1 MRWGQ
6 RIGVVAGNAMEFYD
20 IAVYAAISMYL
31 TVILEQ
37 QGVNHGQE
45 IVWGIFALRFLIRPL
60 GGIVIAR
67 YAEKHGRKSALILT
81 STLTGIATFLMA
93 FMPVDTFGKYVVLFL
108 LALQM
113 VQAFSFGGEYPT
125 IINYLLKDSQDNEKG
140 RISAII
146 VGSSLVGVIV
156 STSIVLSLKAA
167 LSQEQMLSFG
177 WRIPL
182 IIGGLNILLSFWFR
196 ARLPYQTSDTL
207 ALKGSHSTFKTTLTI
222 FMLTIPAAVVFYVQN
237 MASTM
242 IGNALLIGELKKF
255 YPIINSGFLLLT
267 VIAVGIIVDRISS
280 PTKAFNYGAILLL
293 LLGAPLYALMDS
305 TSLVIV
311 ILSAVITSII
321 AAMILSNLASI
332 LRDKSKGQD
341 TSLGLGYNLALSI
354 FGGLTPIV
362 ISTLIPHGF
371 VYAGLY
377 VAIASVPV
385 FLANKFHSSY
395 TERAEQQ
402 Q

>member
-1 MRWGQ
+1 MKWGQ

-31 TVILEQ
+31 TTLFEQ
-37 QGVNHGQE
+37 QGVTHGLE

-60 GGIVIAR
+60 GGILIAR
-67 YAEKHGRKSALILT
+67 YSQKNGRKSALILT

-93 FMPVDTFGKYVVLFL
+93 FLPVDTLGKYVVIIF

-125 IINYLLKDSQDNEKG
+125 IINYLLKDSNDREKG

-156 STSIVLSLKAA
+156 SSSIVLSLKTT
-167 LSQEQMLSFG
+167 LSTEQMLSFG

-182 IIGGLNILLSFWFR
+182 FIGGLNILLSFWFR
-196 ARLPYQTSDTL
+196 SKLPFQTSDAIEHSEAHGTL
-207 ALKGSHSTFKTTLTI
+207 KTTVVI
-222 FMLTIPAAVVFYVQN
+222 FLLTIPAAIVFYVQN

-242 IGNALLIGELKKF
+242 IGNALLIGDFKHL
-255 YPIINSGFLLLT
+255 YPIFNSGFLLIT
-267 VIAVGIIVDRISS
+267 VLMVGIIVDRVSS

-293 LLGAPLYALMDS
+293 ILGAPLYALMDS
-305 TSLVIV
+305 SSMTVVIFSA
-311 ILSAVITSII
+311 ILTSII
-321 AAMILSNLASI
+321 AAMILSNLAAV
-332 LRDKSKGQD
+332 LREKSKGQD

-354 FGGLTPIV
+354 FGGLTPI
-362 ISTLIPHGF
+362 IIGSLIPHGF

-385 FLANKFHSSY
+385 FLANKFHWLY
-395 TERAEQQ
+395 REKA
-402 Q
+402 